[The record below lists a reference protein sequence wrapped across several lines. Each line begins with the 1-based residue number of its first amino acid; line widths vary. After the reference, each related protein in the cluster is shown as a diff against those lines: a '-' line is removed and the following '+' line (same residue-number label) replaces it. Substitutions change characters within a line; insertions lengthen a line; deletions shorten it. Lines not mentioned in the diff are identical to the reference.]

1 MQKLKKYAAIITFF
15 LKQWDNSEVSN
26 FPIFAFK
33 FLIKLNALEIIGA
46 CIGLLY
52 LYLEYRA
59 NVWLWPVGIVM
70 SLFYVVIFFHGKFYA
85 DAAVYLYY
93 IGANVYGL
101 VAWLRS
107 KDNQKGESVPLRI
120 VHTPKRQILPLALV
134 SAALWLA
141 IFLVLRRFTDS
152 PVPWGDAFTT
162 ALSVVAMW
170 MLAQKQL
177 EQWLLWVVVNAVSLC
192 LYVWK
197 GLYPTAVLFAVY
209 TAVAVMGYFNWK
221 KEMGETATDASPDNA
236 G

>member
-1 MQKLKKYAAIITFF
+1 MHPFNQKKMDAI
-15 LKQWDNSEVSN
+15 
-26 FPIFAFK
+26 
-33 FLIKLNALEIIGA
+33 EIIGA

-52 LYLEYRA
+52 LYLEYKA

-101 VAWLRS
+101 IAWRNSLRLQEE
-107 KDNQKGESVPLRI
+107 KQTVDRI
-120 VHTPKRQILPLALV
+120 IHTPKKQILPLALV
-134 SAALWLA
+134 SAALWLV
-141 IFLVLRRFTDS
+141 IFFVLRSFTDS

-162 ALSVVAMW
+162 SLSIVAMW

-197 GLYPTAVLFAVY
+197 GLYPTAVLYVVY
-209 TAVAVMGYFNWK
+209 TVVAVLGYFKWK
-221 KEMGETATDASPDNA
+221 KEMGKQTMDVLPDNA

>member
-1 MQKLKKYAAIITFF
+1 MDTI
-15 LKQWDNSEVSN
+15 
-26 FPIFAFK
+26 
-33 FLIKLNALEIIGA
+33 EIIGA

-52 LYLEYRA
+52 LYLEYKA

-101 VAWLRS
+101 IAWRKSLRLQAE
-107 KDNQKGESVPLRI
+107 KQTVDKI
-120 VHTPKRQILPLALV
+120 IHTPKKQILPLALV
-134 SAALWLA
+134 SVALWFV
-141 IFLVLRRFTDS
+141 IFFVLRSFTDS

-162 ALSVVAMW
+162 SLSVVAMW

-197 GLYPTAVLFAVY
+197 GLYPTAVLFAFY
-209 TAVAVMGYFNWK
+209 TAVAVLGYFKWK
-221 KEMGETATDASPDNA
+221 KEMGKQTMDVSPDNA
-236 G
+236 E

>member
-1 MQKLKKYAAIITFF
+1 MDI
-15 LKQWDNSEVSN
+15 
-26 FPIFAFK
+26 
-33 FLIKLNALEIIGA
+33 LEIIGA

-52 LYLEYRA
+52 LALEYKA

-85 DAAVYLYY
+85 DAVVYLYY

-101 VAWLRS
+101 AAWLRS
-107 KDNQKGESVPLRI
+107 KDQSDEAAPVRI
-120 VHTPKRQILPLALV
+120 VHTPKRQILPLILV
-134 SAALWLA
+134 SISLWMA
-141 IFLVLRRFTDS
+141 IFLVLKNFTDS

-162 ALSVVAMW
+162 SLSVVAMW

-177 EQWLLWVVVNAVSLC
+177 EQWLLWVVVNVASLC

-209 TAVAVMGYFNWK
+209 TVVAVLGYLKWK
-221 KEMGETATDASPDNA
+221 KEMLATDALPDNA
-236 G
+236 E

>member
-1 MQKLKKYAAIITFF
+1 MDAI
-15 LKQWDNSEVSN
+15 
-26 FPIFAFK
+26 
-33 FLIKLNALEIIGA
+33 EIIGA

-52 LYLEYRA
+52 LYLEYKA

-70 SLFYVVIFFHGKFYA
+70 SLFYVVIFFYGKFYA

-101 VAWLRS
+101 IAWHNSQRMQQEN
-107 KDNQKGESVPLRI
+107 KIEDNI
-120 VHTPKRQILPLALV
+120 IHTPKRQILPLALV
-134 SAALWLA
+134 SVVLWLL
-141 IFLVLRRFTDS
+141 IFLVLHKFTDS

-162 ALSVVAMW
+162 SLSVVAMW

-197 GLYPTAVLFAVY
+197 DLYPTAVLFAVY
-209 TAVAVMGYFNWK
+209 TAVAVMGYFKWK
-221 KEMGETATDASPDNA
+221 KEMAVTDGLTDNA
-236 G
+236 E